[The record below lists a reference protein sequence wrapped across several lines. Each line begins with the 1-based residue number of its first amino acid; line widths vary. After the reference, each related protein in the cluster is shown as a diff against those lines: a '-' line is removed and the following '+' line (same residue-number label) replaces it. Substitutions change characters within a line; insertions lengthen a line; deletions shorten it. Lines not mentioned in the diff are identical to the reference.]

1 MMKPLFL
8 IFVVLISINGNIS
21 VPEEMPNH
29 VSNSELWKSQAE
41 RPFLKKCDIEI
52 LKEVEKDLKNLTS
65 DQLVNFL
72 STFDESC
79 NNNVEFAE
87 WSNELLFQV
96 VAKYPKQTIEIA
108 KISKDINFKAILIE
122 LESPVNDMLEPQ
134 QLKEKILAV
143 DIQSEYKNR
152 IIKALNVA
160 ISK

>member
-1 MMKPLFL
+1 M
-8 IFVVLISINGNIS
+8 ITS
-21 VPEEMPNH
+21 VQKGFFGYH
-29 VSNSELWKSQAE
+29 
-41 RPFLKKCDIEI
+41 RKCDIEI

-108 KISKDINFKAILIE
+108 KISKDINFKAILTE

-143 DIQSEYKNR
+143 VIQSEYKNR
-152 IIKALNVA
+152 IIQALNVA